1 MVKVLEGK
9 VAVITGAARGIGEA
23 TARRFVEEGA
33 RVVLADV
40 LDELGETLAEGLG
53 SAALYRHA
61 DVTQSEQ
68 VQALSDTAA
77 EEFGGLHIM
86 FNNAGTMGALQASFL
101 EEDFHSFRKT
111 IEINLLG
118 PMLGANHAA
127 RHMAHQGGGCILTTA
142 SSSALYGGYGIIP
155 YRATKAGVVS
165 MTKSL
170 AIELGKF
177 GIRVNCIS
185 PGPTR
190 TPMTATMEG
199 APADRVEELVD
210 ISMDCMRG
218 RMPLGRLGMPE
229 DVANAAVFLAS
240 DLAAQI
246 TGVDLAVDGG
256 ETLGNLENTGGLIQ
270 QRIMEALRK

>member
-1 MVKVLEGK
+1 MVNMLEK

-40 LDELGETLAEGLG
+40 LDDAGETVAARLG

-61 DVTQSEQ
+61 DVTQSGQ
-68 VQALSDTAA
+68 VQALIDSAV

-86 FNNAGTMGALQASFL
+86 FNNAGTMGALQAGFL
-101 EEDFHSFRKT
+101 EEDFQTFRKT
-111 IEINLLG
+111 IEVNLLG
-118 PMLGANHAA
+118 PMLGASFAA
-127 RHMAHQGGGCILTTA
+127 RHMAKNGGGCILSTA

-165 MTKSL
+165 MTRSL
-170 AIELGKF
+170 AIELGKY

-190 TPMTATMEG
+190 TPMTAMDG
-199 APADRVEELVD
+199 APEDRVEELVD
-210 ISMDCMRG
+210 ISMEAMRG

-240 DLAAQI
+240 DQAVQI

-256 ETLGNLENTGGLIQ
+256 ETLGNMENTGEIIQ
-270 QRIMEALRK
+270 ERILEVLGG

>member
-1 MVKVLEGK
+1 MVNMLQGK

-23 TARRFVEEGA
+23 TAKRFVDEGA

-40 LDELGETLAEGLG
+40 LDDDLGEAVAESLG

-61 DVTQSEQ
+61 DVAQPGQ
-68 VQALSDTAA
+68 VQALIDTAV

-86 FNNAGTMGALQASFL
+86 FNNAGTMGALQAGFL
-101 EEDFHSFRKT
+101 EEDFQTFRKT
-111 IEINLLG
+111 IEVNLLG
-118 PMLGANHAA
+118 PMLGASFAA
-127 RHMAHQGGGCILTTA
+127 RHMAKNGGGCILSTA

-165 MTKSL
+165 MTRSL
-170 AIELGKF
+170 AIELGKY

-190 TPMTATMEG
+190 TPMTAMDG
-199 APADRVEELVD
+199 APEDRVEELVD
-210 ISMDCMRG
+210 ISMEAMRG

-240 DLAAQI
+240 DQAAQI

-256 ETLGNLENTGGLIQ
+256 ETLGNMENTGEIIQ
-270 QRIMEALRK
+270 ERILEVLGG

>member
-1 MVKVLEGK
+1 MANMVEGK

-23 TARRFVEEGA
+23 AARRFVDEGA

-40 LDELGETLAEGLG
+40 LDDAGEAVAQSLG

-61 DVTQSEQ
+61 DVTQPGQ
-68 VQALSDTAA
+68 VQALIDTAV

-86 FNNAGTMGALQASFL
+86 FNNAGTMGALQADFL
-101 EEDFHSFRKT
+101 EEDFQTFRQT

-118 PMLGANHAA
+118 PMLGANYAA
-127 RHMAHQGGGCILTTA
+127 RHMAHNGGGCILTTA

-165 MTKSL
+165 MTRSL
-170 AIELGKF
+170 AIDLGKY

-190 TPMTATMEG
+190 TPMTASIGGVPE
-199 APADRVEELVD
+199 DKVEELADV
-210 ISMDCMRG
+210 SMECMRG

-256 ETLGNLENTGGLIQ
+256 ETLGNMENTADIIQ
-270 QRIMEALRK
+270 QRFMEMLGR

>member
-1 MVKVLEGK
+1 MMSMLEGK
-9 VAVITGAARGIGEA
+9 VAVVTGAARGIGEA

-40 LDELGETLAEGLG
+40 LDDTGEAVAESLG

-61 DVTQSEQ
+61 DVTQSGQ
-68 VQALSDTAA
+68 VQALIDTAV

-86 FNNAGTMGALQASFL
+86 FNNAGTMGALQAGFL
-101 EEDFHSFRKT
+101 EEDFQTFRKT
-111 IEINLLG
+111 IEVNLLG
-118 PMLGANHAA
+118 PMLGASFAA
-127 RHMAHQGGGCILTTA
+127 RYMAKNGGGCILSTA

-165 MTKSL
+165 MTRSL
-170 AIELGKF
+170 AIELGKY

-190 TPMTATMEG
+190 TPMTAMDG
-199 APADRVEELVD
+199 APEDRVEELVD
-210 ISMDCMRG
+210 ISMEAMRG
-218 RMPLGRLGMPE
+218 RMPLGRLGMPV

-240 DLAAQI
+240 DQAAQI

-256 ETLGNLENTGGLIQ
+256 ETLGNMENTGEIIQ
-270 QRIMEALRK
+270 DRILEVLGG

>member
-1 MVKVLEGK
+1 M
-9 VAVITGAARGIGEA
+9 
-23 TARRFVEEGA
+23 
-33 RVVLADV
+33 VLADV
-40 LDELGETLAEGLG
+40 LDDAGEAVAQSLG

-61 DVTQSEQ
+61 DVTQPGQ
-68 VQALSDTAA
+68 VQALIDTAV

-86 FNNAGTMGALQASFL
+86 FNNAGTMGALQADFL
-101 EEDFHSFRKT
+101 EEDFQTFRQT

-118 PMLGANHAA
+118 PMLGANYAA
-127 RHMAHQGGGCILTTA
+127 RHMAHNGGGCILTTA

-165 MTKSL
+165 MTRSL
-170 AIELGKF
+170 AIELGKY

-190 TPMTATMEG
+190 TPMTASIGGVPE
-199 APADRVEELVD
+199 DKVEELADV
-210 ISMDCMRG
+210 SMECMRG

-229 DVANAAVFLAS
+229 DIANAAVFLAS

-256 ETLGNLENTGGLIQ
+256 ETLGNMENTADIIQ
-270 QRIMEALRK
+270 QRIMKVLSR

>member
-1 MVKVLEGK
+1 MVNMLEGK
-9 VAVITGAARGIGEA
+9 VAVVTGAARGIGEA

-40 LDELGETLAEGLG
+40 LDDAGEAVAEGLG

-61 DVTQSEQ
+61 DVTQSGQ
-68 VQALSDTAA
+68 VQALVDTAV

-86 FNNAGTMGALQASFL
+86 FNNAGTMGALQSDFL
-101 EEDFHSFRKT
+101 EEDFQTFGKT

-118 PMLGANHAA
+118 PMLGASFAA
-127 RHMAHQGGGCILTTA
+127 RHMAKNGGGCILSTA

-165 MTKSL
+165 MTRSL
-170 AIELGKF
+170 AIELGKY

-190 TPMTATMEG
+190 TPMTAMDG
-199 APADRVEELVD
+199 APEDREEELVD
-210 ISMDCMRG
+210 ISMEAMRG

-229 DVANAAVFLAS
+229 DIANAAVFLAS
-240 DLAAQI
+240 DQAAQI

-256 ETLGNLENTGGLIQ
+256 ETLGNMENTAEIIQ
-270 QRIMEALRK
+270 RRITEVLSG

>member
-1 MVKVLEGK
+1 MMNMLEGK

-23 TARRFVEEGA
+23 TAKRFVEEGA
-33 RVVLADV
+33 RVILADV
-40 LDELGETLAEGLG
+40 LDDAGETVAEGLG
-53 SAALYRHA
+53 NAALYRRA
-61 DVTQSEQ
+61 DVTQSGQ
-68 VQALSDTAA
+68 VQALIDTAV

-86 FNNAGTMGALQASFL
+86 FNNAGTMGTLQADFL
-101 EEDFHSFRKT
+101 EEDFQDFRKT
-111 IEINLLG
+111 IEVNLLG
-118 PMLGANHAA
+118 PMLGASFAA
-127 RHMAHQGGGCILTTA
+127 RHMAKNGGGCILSTA

-165 MTKSL
+165 MTRSL
-170 AIELGKF
+170 AIELGKY

-190 TPMTATMEG
+190 TPMTAMDG
-199 APADRVEELVD
+199 APEDRVEELVD
-210 ISMDCMRG
+210 ISMEAMRG

-240 DLAAQI
+240 DQAAQI

-256 ETLGNLENTGGLIQ
+256 ETLGNMENTGEIIQ
-270 QRIMEALRK
+270 DRILEVLGG

>member
-1 MVKVLEGK
+1 MVNMLEGK
-9 VAVITGAARGIGEA
+9 VAVVTGAARGIGEA

-40 LDELGETLAEGLG
+40 LDDTGEAVAEGLG
-53 SAALYRHA
+53 SAALYRRA
-61 DVTQSEQ
+61 DVTQSGQ
-68 VQALSDTAA
+68 VQALIDTAV

-86 FNNAGTMGALQASFL
+86 FNNAGIMGTLQADFL
-101 EEDFHSFRKT
+101 EEDFQTFRKT
-111 IEINLLG
+111 IEVNLLG
-118 PMLGANHAA
+118 PMLGASFAA
-127 RHMAHQGGGCILTTA
+127 RHMAKNGGGCILSTA

-165 MTKSL
+165 MTRSL
-170 AIELGKF
+170 AIELGKY

-190 TPMTATMEG
+190 TPMTAMDG
-199 APADRVEELVD
+199 APEDRVDELVD
-210 ISMDCMRG
+210 ISMEAMRG

-240 DLAAQI
+240 DQAVQI

-256 ETLGNLENTGGLIQ
+256 ETLGNMENTGEIIQ
-270 QRIMEALRK
+270 ERILEVLGG